1 MVAVIVVVVVAEVVV
16 AVVVV
21 VVVGS
26 RTKKRKRKSWRS
38 GSRIVEIKLS
48 LMPTSSTATF
58 IDTAGVNIAFFSL
71 SWS

>member
-1 MVAVIVVVVVAEVVV
+1 MAVIVVVVVAEVVV
-16 AVVVV
+16 AV

>member
-1 MVAVIVVVVVAEVVV
+1 MAVIVVVVAEVVV
-16 AVVVV
+16 AVV

>member
-1 MVAVIVVVVVAEVVV
+1 MAVIVVVVVAEVVV